1 MKVVITGAS
10 GFVGSYMVRHF
21 LDRGDAVTGLGRS
34 GSHPEMDQHGFTW
47 IRSDTTIP
55 GDWQRSIE
63 QADVVV
69 NLAGANIFKRWN
81 EAYKEKILKS
91 RVLTTQNVV
100 DGISKDKKTV
110 LISTSAIGFY
120 GDRGEETLV
129 ETSDPGDDFL
139 ARVCVEWESAAADAT
154 LKGARVVI
162 LRFGVVLGKDGGALG
177 KMVPA
182 FKGLLGGPLGRG
194 DHWFPWVHIRD
205 IARAMDFCLKNQEME
220 GPLNMCGPG
229 AVRQRDFAAS
239 LGRALNRPAFM
250 PAPSWA
256 IRLIMGEM
264 ADAIL
269 ASARAVPEGLVKA
282 GFEFEFPGIDQ
293 ALDDIVG

>member
-1 MKVVITGAS
+1 MNVVITGAS

-34 GSHPEMDQHGFTW
+34 ISHPGMDEPGFTW

-63 QADVVV
+63 QADLVV

-81 EAYKEKILKS
+81 KAYKEKILKS

-120 GDRGEETLV
+120 GNRGEETLV

-139 ARVCVEWESAAADAT
+139 ARVCVEWESATANAA

-162 LRFGVVLGKDGGALG
+162 LRFGVVLGKDGGALE

-182 FKGLLGGPLGRG
+182 FKYCLGGPLGRG
-194 DHWFPWVHIRD
+194 GNWFPWVHVKD
-205 IARAMDFCLKNQEME
+205 IARAMGFCLKNQEVE
-220 GPLNMCGPG
+220 GPLNMCAPG
-229 AVRQRDFAAS
+229 AVRQRDFATS

-250 PAPSWA
+250 TAPSWA

-269 ASARAVPEGLVKA
+269 ASSKAVPEGLGNA
-282 GFEFEFPGIDQ
+282 GFQFEFPGIDK